1 MSILSFKDRG
11 PWGDSG
17 WRGNCSGHVYRS
29 LFEQLK
35 PAVFIDPMCGSG
47 TSIEVAREM
56 NIEAYGLDLH
66 SGFNILRDSILQ
78 STNKEA
84 ELCVSHPPYGNMV
97 IYSGEVWGKAHP
109 DDLSRC
115 TSDQDFHE
123 KLHIA
128 LLNQRE
134 ATKPGGYYG
143 TIIGDWRRQGRY
155 TSYQAEA
162 LSRMPADELA
172 AVLIKAQHNTVSDS
186 RSYSNMRMPRI
197 THEYILL
204 WQKPKQMMSFLGDL
218 ASMAKQQSA
227 RLASTWKAIVRTVLI
242 TLGGVAP
249 LGDIYEKVAK
259 NAPERLATNPNWKAK
274 IRQVLNQNLDL
285 FAPVDHGVWSLAK

>member
-11 PWGDSG
+11 PWGNSG
-17 WRGNCSGHVYRS
+17 WRGKCSGHVYKS

-35 PAVFIDPMCGSG
+35 PAVFIDPMVGSG
-47 TSIEVAREM
+47 TSVEVAREM

-66 SGFNILRDSILQ
+66 SNFNILRDSILQ
-78 STNKEA
+78 ATNKEA
-84 ELCVSHPPYGNMV
+84 DLCLSHPPYGNMV

-128 LLNQRE
+128 LLNQRD

-162 LSRMPADELA
+162 LSRMPAEELA

-218 ASMAKQQSA
+218 AFMAKQQSA

-259 NAPERLATNPNWKAK
+259 NAPERLASNPNWKAK

-285 FAPVDHGVWSLAK
+285 FAPVQQGVWSLAT